1 MSCNSKIILS
11 TRQKNTQSF
20 IFRYTI
26 FIKILYFYKPY
37 IALDLGTYYKMVFVN
52 KNCNSKTRANAIIL
66 FLALLILSVWECKTQ
81 KTKLENT
88 LHEITHNC
96 NLVAVTFIVDVANL
110 FGHTYRNWSKKL

>member
-66 FLALLILSVWECKTQ
+66 FLALLILSVWECKGNGD
-81 KTKLENT
+81 TKNKIRKHSSRDYSQLQPGSGYIYCGRGQSF
-88 LHEITHNC
+88 LAY
-96 NLVAVTFIVDVANL
+96 L
-110 FGHTYRNWSKKL
+110 